1 MPVIT
6 VEMLPG
12 RTAEQKRE
20 LISVFTREFVRIC
33 KTKPEA
39 VKIVIHDI
47 PAENFGSGGLP
58 MSDQAGK

>member
-12 RTAEQKRE
+12 RTPEQKRE
-20 LISVFTREFVRIC
+20 LIDVFTREFVRIC
-33 KTKPEA
+33 KTRPEA

-47 PAENFGSGGLP
+47 PPENFGSGGLP
-58 MSDQAGK
+58 MSDQVGK